1 MMQERLIQTRYLNP
15 ISRLAAEESRVSRML
30 RMERSHCILQ
40 KVNRSRLYSISRPR
54 TSLST
59 VYFISFAYGVVE
71 KLQRTT
77 KNLTHLCSNDPVN
90 EFHSSKDMSCFL
102 AFDRLLDG
110 ENFKEARALSSYY
123 LEGRSNTAGS
133 ESSTRHTLK
142 KRQICTSQLMDTK
155 AGHQLMSKH
164 LSHTISNVLSLN

>member
-1 MMQERLIQTRYLNP
+1 MQERLIQTRYLNP

-40 KVNRSRLYSISRPR
+40 KVNRSSFTPYPSPGQVNLPF
-54 TSLST
+54 TSL
-59 VYFISFAYGVVE
+59 YDISFAYGVVE
-71 KLQRTT
+71 KLQLTT

-110 ENFKEARALSSYY
+110 ENFKEAGALSSYY
-123 LEGRSNTAGS
+123 LEGRRQHSRIREFDKAYIKEETNLYLSANGH
-133 ESSTRHTLK
+133 EGRPSTHVETPV
-142 KRQICTSQLMDTK
+142 TY
-155 AGHQLMSKH
+155 
-164 LSHTISNVLSLN
+164 N